1 MRWQRGQR
9 GDGDLS
15 GGCQGS
21 SSWGSPKGGAPEPVS
36 TAGRISFKGRDD
48 VWAGS
53 GCDRGQVK
61 DGVGWGAQEDAGD
74 KLGPEGMRVVRG
86 WEEWGGEEEMPP
98 SSPLPDTTCS
108 HYPEPP

>member
-1 MRWQRGQR
+1 M
-9 GDGDLS
+9 
-15 GGCQGS
+15 
-21 SSWGSPKGGAPEPVS
+21 
-36 TAGRISFKGRDD
+36 
-48 VWAGS
+48 
-53 GCDRGQVK
+53 K

-98 SSPLPDTTCS
+98 SPPLPDTTCS

>member
-1 MRWQRGQR
+1 M
-9 GDGDLS
+9 
-15 GGCQGS
+15 
-21 SSWGSPKGGAPEPVS
+21 S

-48 VWAGS
+48 IWAGS

-86 WEEWGGEEEMPP
+86 WEEWGGGRGDAAFP
-98 SSPLPDTTCS
+98 SSPRHNLLS
-108 HYPEPP
+108 LS